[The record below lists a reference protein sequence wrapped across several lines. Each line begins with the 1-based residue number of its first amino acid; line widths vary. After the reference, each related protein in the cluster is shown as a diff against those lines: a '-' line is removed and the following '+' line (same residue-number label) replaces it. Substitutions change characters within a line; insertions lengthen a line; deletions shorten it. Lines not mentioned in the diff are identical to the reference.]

1 MNTRAIRADFFMLIT
16 AAIWGTAFVAQRVGM
31 DYVGPFT
38 FNGVR
43 FLIGGLSLIP
53 FLFIRPT
60 KPGKVEAE
68 AVIETGA
75 KAEVKEEVK
84 AGEVGEGAGLGS
96 RWKLL
101 LYGAL
106 AGGALYLGASFQQV
120 GIVYTTAGNAGF
132 ITGLYVI
139 MVPILGLV
147 VGRRPGGG
155 VWLGAVLAVIG
166 MYLLNEAP
174 GVGLNIG
181 DALVLVCAL
190 FFALHVLLLG
200 RISPMFPAVPLSIIQ
215 FLTCALLSLLTAL
228 WRETIMFTDILAAAV
243 PILYGGIGSVGI
255 AYTLQVIAQKD
266 APPAHAAIILSLE
279 SVFALIGG
287 VLLLGE
293 TVVAL
298 KIAGAG
304 LMLAGMLAAQ
314 VQRYYANSIAR
325 RSAE

>member
-1 MNTRAIRADFFMLIT
+1 MDSRAIRADFFMLIT
-16 AAIWGTAFVAQRVGM
+16 AAVWGFAFVAQRIGM
-31 DYVGPFT
+31 EYVGPFT

-43 FLIGGLSLIP
+43 FLLGGLSLVP
-53 FLFIRPT
+53 FLFIRPAGT
-60 KPGKVEAE
+60 ADAGDADPASES
-68 AVIETGA
+68 
-75 KAEVKEEVK
+75 KA
-84 AGEVGEGAGLGS
+84 S
-96 RWKLL
+96 RLKLL
-101 LYGAL
+101 LYGVL
-106 AGGALYLGASFQQV
+106 AGLALFLGASFQQV

-139 MVPILGLV
+139 IVPILGLV
-147 VGRRPGGG
+147 VGRRPGIG
-155 VWLGAVLAVIG
+155 VWVGALLAVAG

-181 DALVLVCAL
+181 DALVLACAL

-215 FLTCALLSLLTAL
+215 FFTCAVLSLLTAL
-228 WRETIMFTDILAAAV
+228 WQETIILADILAAAI

-293 TVVAL
+293 ATVAL
-298 KIAGAG
+298 KIIGAA

-314 VQRYYANSIAR
+314 VQRYFLNRSAR
-325 RSAE
+325 RAA

>member
-1 MNTRAIRADFFMLIT
+1 MNSRALRADFFMLIT
-16 AAIWGTAFVAQRVGM
+16 AAVWGFAFVAQRVGM
-31 DYVGPFT
+31 EYVGPFT

-43 FLIGGLSLIP
+43 FLLGGLSLVP
-53 FLFIRPT
+53 FLFIRPAAAE
-60 KPGKVEAE
+60 PEAE
-68 AVIETGA
+68 ADGA
-75 KAEVKEEVK
+75 PAKPAE
-84 AGEVGEGAGLGS
+84 AGRS
-96 RWKLL
+96 KLL
-101 LYGAL
+101 MYGVL
-106 AGGALYLGASFQQV
+106 AGVALFLGASFQQV

-139 MVPILGLV
+139 IVPILGLV
-147 VGRRPGGG
+147 VGRRPGAG
-155 VWLGAVLAVIG
+155 VWVGALLAVAG

-174 GVGLNIG
+174 GVGLNVG
-181 DALVLVCAL
+181 DALVLACAL

-215 FLTCALLSLLTAL
+215 FFTCALLSLLTAL
-228 WRETIMFTDILAAAV
+228 WQETFVLADILAAAI

-293 TVVAL
+293 ATVAL
-298 KIAGAG
+298 KIIGAG

-314 VQRYYANSIAR
+314 VQRYFLNRKSR
-325 RSAE
+325 RTAAPDTA

>member
-1 MNTRAIRADFFMLIT
+1 MNVRAVRADFFMLIT

-43 FLIGGLSLIP
+43 FLLGGLSLVP
-53 FLFIRPT
+53 FLFIRPAES
-60 KPGKVEAE
+60 GKTAADEREKVNAE
-68 AVIETGA
+68 PADGRV
-75 KAEVKEEVK
+75 
-84 AGEVGEGAGLGS
+84 S

-106 AGGALYLGASFQQV
+106 AGGALFLGASFQQV

-155 VWLGAVLAVIG
+155 VWLGAVLAVAG

-190 FFALHVLLLG
+190 FFALHVLLIG

-215 FLTCALLSLLTAL
+215 FLTCALLSLGVAF
-228 WRETIMFTDILAAAV
+228 WREPIAYSDILASGV

-279 SVFALIGG
+279 SVFALLGG

-298 KIAGAG
+298 KVVGAA
-304 LMLAGMLAAQ
+304 LMLAGMLTAQ
-314 VQRYYANSIAR
+314 L
-325 RSAE
+325 RS

>member
-1 MNTRAIRADFFMLIT
+1 MLIT
-16 AAIWGTAFVAQRVGM
+16 AAVWGFAFVAQRVGM
-31 DYVGPFT
+31 EYVGPFT

-43 FLIGGLSLIP
+43 FLLGGLSLMP
-53 FLFIRPT
+53 FLFIRP
-60 KPGKVEAE
+60 
-68 AVIETGA
+68 
-75 KAEVKEEVK
+75 
-84 AGEVGEGAGLGS
+84 AGEEAGGARDRAAGEPVGGRG
-96 RWKLL
+96 KLL
-101 LYGAL
+101 LYGLL
-106 AGGALYLGASFQQV
+106 AGTALFLGASFQQV
-120 GIVYTTAGNAGF
+120 GIVYTSAGNAGF

-139 MVPILGLV
+139 IVPILGLL

-155 VWLGAVLAVIG
+155 VWLGALLAVAG

-181 DALVLVCAL
+181 DALVLACAL

-200 RISPMFPAVPLSIIQ
+200 RVSPMFPAVPLSIIQ
-215 FLTCALLSLLTAL
+215 FLTCAGLSLLTAL
-228 WRETIMFTDILAAAV
+228 WQETIVLADILAAAV

-293 TVVAL
+293 AAVAL

-314 VQRYYANSIAR
+314 VQRYFLNRKSR
-325 RSAE
+325 RATASEAADRL

>member
-1 MNTRAIRADFFMLIT
+1 MDSRAIRADFFMLIT
-16 AAIWGTAFVAQRVGM
+16 AAVWGFAFVAQRIGM
-31 DYVGPFT
+31 EYVGPFT

-43 FLIGGLSLIP
+43 FLLGGLSLVP
-53 FLFIRPT
+53 FLFIRP
-60 KPGKVEAE
+60 V
-68 AVIETGA
+68 GA
-75 KAEVKEEVK
+75 DSDAGDAGPAREPK
-84 AGEVGEGAGLGS
+84 AGRL
-96 RWKLL
+96 KLQ
-101 LYGAL
+101 LYGML
-106 AGGALYLGASFQQV
+106 AGVALFLGASFQQV
-120 GIVYTTAGNAGF
+120 GIVYTSAGNAGF

-139 MVPILGLV
+139 IVPILGLV
-147 VGRRPGGG
+147 VGRRPGIG
-155 VWLGAVLAVIG
+155 VWIGALLAVAG

-181 DALVLVCAL
+181 DALVLACAL

-215 FLTCALLSLLTAL
+215 FFTCALLSLLTAL
-228 WRETIMFTDILAAAV
+228 WQETIVLADILAAAV

-293 TVVAL
+293 AAVVL
-298 KIAGAG
+298 KIIGAG

-314 VQRYYANSIAR
+314 VQRYFLNRSAR
-325 RSAE
+325 RVVSADR

>member
-1 MNTRAIRADFFMLIT
+1 MDSRAIRADFFMLIT
-16 AAIWGTAFVAQRVGM
+16 AAVWGFAFVAQRIGM
-31 DYVGPFT
+31 EYVGPFT

-43 FLIGGLSLIP
+43 FLLGGLSLVP
-53 FLFIRPT
+53 FLFIRP
-60 KPGKVEAE
+60 AE
-68 AVIETGA
+68 PEP
-75 KAEVKEEVK
+75 EP
-84 AGEVGEGAGLGS
+84 EVGDADPTRAPGADRL
-96 RWKLL
+96 KLL
-101 LYGAL
+101 LYGVL
-106 AGGALYLGASFQQV
+106 AGVALFLGASFQQV

-139 MVPILGLV
+139 IVPILGLV
-147 VGRRPGGG
+147 VGRRPGVG
-155 VWLGAVLAVIG
+155 VWVGALLAVAG

-181 DALVLVCAL
+181 DALVLACAL

-215 FLTCALLSLLTAL
+215 FFTCAVLSLLTAL
-228 WRETIMFTDILAAAV
+228 WQETIVLTDILAAAV

-255 AYTLQVIAQKD
+255 AYTLQVIAQQD

-293 TVVAL
+293 ATVAL
-298 KIAGAG
+298 KIIGAG

-314 VQRYYANSIAR
+314 VQRYFLNRSAR
-325 RSAE
+325 RTA

>member
-1 MNTRAIRADFFMLIT
+1 MNRRAIRADFFMLIT

-43 FLIGGLSLIP
+43 FLLGGLSLIP
-53 FLFIRPT
+53 FLFIR
-60 KPGKVEAE
+60 
-68 AVIETGA
+68 
-75 KAEVKEEVK
+75 KAESVKTA
-84 AGEVGEGAGLGS
+84 AGPADGRAF

-101 LYGAL
+101 LYGVL
-106 AGGALYLGASFQQV
+106 AGGALFLGASLQQV

-139 MVPILGLV
+139 MVPILGMV

-155 VWLGAVLAVIG
+155 VWLGAVLAVAG

-181 DALVLVCAL
+181 DALVLACAL

-228 WRETIMFTDILAAAV
+228 WREMIVFTDILAAAV

-287 VLLLGE
+287 ALLLGE

-298 KIAGAG
+298 KIAGAA

-314 VQRYYANSIAR
+314 VQRYFLNRKTR
-325 RSAE
+325 RAAASESVE

>member
-1 MNTRAIRADFFMLIT
+1 MNRRAIRADFFMLIT

-43 FLIGGLSLIP
+43 FLLGGLSLIP
-53 FLFIRPT
+53 FLFIR
-60 KPGKVEAE
+60 
-68 AVIETGA
+68 
-75 KAEVKEEVK
+75 KAESVKTA
-84 AGEVGEGAGLGS
+84 AGPADGRAF

-101 LYGAL
+101 LYGVL
-106 AGGALYLGASFQQV
+106 AGGALFLGASLQQV

-139 MVPILGLV
+139 MVPILGMV

-155 VWLGAVLAVIG
+155 VWLGAVLAVAG

-181 DALVLVCAL
+181 DALVLACAL

-228 WRETIMFTDILAAAV
+228 WREMIVFTDILAAAV
-243 PILYGGIGSVGI
+243 PVLYGGIGSVGI

-287 VLLLGE
+287 ALLLGE

-298 KIAGAG
+298 KIAGAA

-314 VQRYYANSIAR
+314 VQRYFLNRKTR
-325 RSAE
+325 RAAASESVE

>member
-1 MNTRAIRADFFMLIT
+1 MENKAVKADLLLLLT
-16 AAIWGTAFVAQRVGM
+16 AGIWGFAFVAQRVGM
-31 DYVGPFT
+31 DYVGPYTYNALRFALGSLSLLPLIYLST
-38 FNGVR
+38 RKRRRQQPELPKGNGRAILV
-43 FLIGGLSLIP
+43 GGLI
-53 FLFIRPT
+53 
-60 KPGKVEAE
+60 
-68 AVIETGA
+68 
-75 KAEVKEEVK
+75 
-84 AGEVGEGAGLGS
+84 AGLALFAGS
-96 RWKLL
+96 
-101 LYGAL
+101 
-106 AGGALYLGASFQQV
+106 SFQQV
-120 GIVYTTAGNAGF
+120 GLVYTTAGNAGF

-200 RISPMFPAVPLSIIQ
+200 RISPRLPAVPLSIIQ
-215 FLTCALLSLLTAL
+215 FFTCSLMSMLAAVWQEAIIL
-228 WRETIMFTDILAAAV
+228 GDILDAAV
-243 PILYGGIGSVGI
+243 PILYGGLGSVGI

-279 SVFALIGG
+279 SVFALVGG
-287 VLLLGE
+287 VVLLHEAAG
-293 TVVAL
+293 AL
-298 KIAGAG
+298 KILGAA
-304 LMLAGMLAAQ
+304 LMLTGMLAAQ

-325 RSAE
+325 RNVKKM